1 MSNLTLPEEE
11 LEFETK
17 AEPYTNLG
25 PNYFAAQTIA
35 ERFLKNFAVEHF
47 EPLVKQFTEKFR
59 DELWTDITSWLL
71 ADTESNLQIEIRSR
85 VDRSVNALLEGN
97 PNYIAQYV
105 MGQYNDEEIRKAI
118 AQHIPKELQ
127 DQRVLDL
134 EKLVE
139 DLKRDLT
146 FYRNVAR
153 N

>member
-11 LEFETK
+11 LEFEAK
-17 AEPYTNLG
+17 AEPYNNLG

-59 DELWTDITSWLL
+59 DELWTDISSWLL
-71 ADTESNLQIEIRSR
+71 ADTESNLASEIRSR
-85 VDRSVNALLEGN
+85 VDRSVDALLSGN
-97 PNYIAQYV
+97 PNYINQYV
-105 MGQYNDEEIRKAI
+105 LGQYNDEEIRKAV

-134 EKLVE
+134 EKQVASLTE
-139 DLKRDLT
+139 CLK
-146 FYRNVAR
+146 FYRETR
-153 N
+153 Y

>member
-11 LEFETK
+11 LEFEEK
-17 AEPYTNLG
+17 AKPYSNLG

-47 EPLVKQFTEKFR
+47 EPLVKHFTEKFR

-71 ADTESNLQIEIRSR
+71 ADTESNLALEIRNR

-97 PNYIAQYV
+97 PNYIKQYV

-118 AQHIPKELQ
+118 ARHIPKELQ
-127 DQRVLDL
+127 DLRVLDL
-134 EKLVE
+134 EKQVASLTE
-139 DLKRDLT
+139 SLKYAQQSNR
-146 FYRNVAR
+146 Y
-153 N
+153 